1 MSKSNYPIDMCRVDQ
16 NQIHRVYERWPEYF
30 DDALRIPFS
39 KIDHVPDFY
48 NNLILCGMGGSA
60 TSCDII
66 SDLLY
71 SHSKTKSSVVR
82 GTDLPK
88 IVDRRSLVIVSSVS
102 GDTEEAISNA
112 KSAMD
117 KGSEVICVSSG
128 GQLMEFASSRGIQH
142 VKIPTLSLPRASLP
156 YLLMPCL
163 KLLKGFFEPSIEHEM
178 LNISRTLSEIR
189 KSISITV
196 PDEHNPA
203 KRLAIF
209 MRDAFV
215 FCFTSPNLLSAGRRL
230 KNSLNENAKVHC
242 TNESILEAS
251 HNEIVPF
258 TYNMKG
264 FSRKVLFLTWNFDNS
279 LVKNR
284 FNKVSRFYSEI
295 GQSFEWLNI
304 SQESMVTALLASIYI
319 LDFSTVYM
327 AITKNLDPCPTPA
340 IDILKRL

>member
-1 MSKSNYPIDMCRVDQ
+1 MEH
-16 NQIHRVYERWPEYF
+16 NQIHRIYERWPEYF
-30 DDALRIPFS
+30 EDALCIPSS
-39 KIDHVPDFY
+39 KLDHTPDFY

-71 SHSKTKSSVVR
+71 SYSKTKSSVVR

-88 IVDRRSLVIVSSVS
+88 TVDRRSLVIVSSAS
-102 GDTEEAISNA
+102 GDTEEAITNA
-112 KSAMD
+112 KSAIE
-117 KGSEVICVSSG
+117 KGSEVICISSR
-128 GQLMEFASSRGIQH
+128 GQLMEFALSKSIQH
-142 VKIPTLSLPRASLP
+142 IKIPILSLPRASLP

-163 KLLKGFFEPSIEHEM
+163 KLLKGFFEPWIEHEV
-178 LNISRTLSEIR
+178 LNISHTLSEIR

-196 PDEHNPA
+196 PDEYNSA
-203 KRLAIF
+203 KHLASF

-215 FCFTSPNLLSAGRRL
+215 FCFASPNLLSAGTRL

-242 TNESILEAS
+242 TKESILEAS

-264 FSRKVLFLTWNFDNS
+264 LARKVLFLAWNFDNY

-284 FNKVSRFYSEI
+284 FKKVSQFCSEI
-295 GQSFEWLNI
+295 GQPFEWLNI
-304 SQESMVTALLASIYI
+304 SQQSMFAALLASIYI

-327 AITKNLDPCPTPA
+327 ATAKNLDPCPTPA
-340 IDILKRL
+340 IDILKKL